1 VRWLERIWYGLTPWH
16 VVLLP
21 VSILF
26 GLVAALRRVLYRAGL
41 LRAIR
46 LPVPVIVVGNISVGG
61 TGKTPLVL
69 WLADF
74 LRQQGYHPGIVS
86 RGYGGGTQ
94 GAVAV
99 DVRSDPAV
107 VGDEPSLL
115 ARKSGCP
122 VWVGRDRAAAGNA
135 LLRAHPECDV
145 LLSDDG
151 LQHYRLGRDLE
162 IVVVDGERKFGNGL
176 LLPAGPLREGI
187 SRLGSVDAVVVNG
200 GSLLLRNEFEMSLVH
215 VGCNKRSALHHV
227 EQHTAQCASLIDAL
241 RPTRTVKRDDVQNEF
256 EMSLEGEVFFNL
268 RQPELR
274 AGAADFGGKKLHAV
288 AGIGNPQRFFAHLRG
303 LGLAFE
309 EHAFPDH
316 YAYRPQDMDYGDADA
331 LLMTEKDAVKC
342 ASFADERYWALA
354 VEAVLPP
361 AFGQTVLQKL
371 RNIDGRQAA

>member
-1 VRWLERIWYGLTPWH
+1 MLWLQRQWFHLTPWH

-21 VSILF
+21 LSVLF

-86 RGYGGGTQ
+86 RGYGGGTE

-99 DVRSDPAV
+99 DIRSDPAV
-107 VGDEPSLL
+107 VGDEPLLL
-115 ARKSGCP
+115 AKRSGCP
-122 VWVGRDRAAAGNA
+122 VWVGRNRVAAGNA
-135 LLRAHPECDV
+135 LLRAHAECDV
-145 LLSDDG
+145 LMSDDG
-151 LQHYRLGRDLE
+151 LQHYRLDRDME

-176 LLPAGPLREGI
+176 LLPAGPLREGV
-187 SRLGSVDAVVVNG
+187 SRLRSVDAVVVNG
-200 GSLLLRNEFEMSLVH
+200 GSLKAVMQLRDEFEMSL
-215 VGCNKRSALHHV
+215 K
-227 EQHTAQCASLIDAL
+227 
-241 RPTRTVKRDDVQNEF
+241 
-256 EMSLEGEVFFNL
+256 GEVFCNL

-274 AGAADFGGKKLHAV
+274 VRAAVFGGKKLHAV

-303 LGLAFE
+303 LGLVFE

-316 YAYRPQDMDYGDADA
+316 CVFRPEDLDYDDADA

-342 ASFADERYWALA
+342 AGFADERYWTLA
-354 VEAVLPP
+354 VEAILPP

-371 RNIDGRQAA
+371 RDIDGRQAA

>member
-1 VRWLERIWYGLTPWH
+1 MRWLEKIWYGLTPWH

-21 VSILF
+21 ISILF
-26 GLVAALRRVLYRAGL
+26 GLVAALRRALYRAGL

-46 LPVPVIVVGNISVGG
+46 LPVPVIVVGNIMVGG

-99 DVRSDPAV
+99 DVCSDPAV
-107 VGDEPSLL
+107 VGDEPLLL
-115 ARKSGCP
+115 AKKSACP
-122 VWVGRDRAAAGNA
+122 VWVGRDRAVAGNA

-145 LLSDDG
+145 LVSDDG
-151 LQHYRLGRDLE
+151 LQHYRLARDVE
-162 IVVVDGERKFGNGL
+162 IAVVDGERKFGNGL
-176 LLPAGPLREGI
+176 LLPAGPLREGV
-187 SRLGSVDAVVVNG
+187 SRLVSVDAVVVNG
-200 GSLLLRNEFEMSLVH
+200 GSLLLRNEFEMSL
-215 VGCNKRSALHHV
+215 
-227 EQHTAQCASLIDAL
+227 
-241 RPTRTVKRDDVQNEF
+241 
-256 EMSLEGEVFFNL
+256 EGEVFRNL

-274 AGAADFGGKKLHAV
+274 ARAADFGGKKLHAV
-288 AGIGNPQRFFAHLRG
+288 AGIGNPQRFFAHLRR

-316 YAYRPQDMDYGDADA
+316 YAYQPHDLDYDEADA

-342 ASFADERYWALA
+342 AGFADERVWALA
-354 VEAVLPP
+354 VEAILSP

>member
-1 VRWLERIWYGLTPWH
+1 MLWLQRQWLRLTPWH

-21 VSILF
+21 LSALF
-26 GLVAALRRVLYRAGL
+26 GLVTALRRVLYRAGL
-41 LRAIR
+41 LRAVR

-86 RGYGGGTQ
+86 RGYGGGAE

-99 DVRSDPAV
+99 DIRSDPAV
-107 VGDEPSLL
+107 VGDEPLLL

-122 VWVGRDRAAAGNA
+122 VWVGRDRVAAGNA

-145 LLSDDG
+145 LVSDDG
-151 LQHYRLGRDLE
+151 LQHYRLARDME

-176 LLPAGPLREGI
+176 LLPAGPLREGV
-187 SRLGSVDAVVVNG
+187 SRLRSVDAVVVNG
-200 GSLLLRNEFEMSLVH
+200 GSPKAAMQLRNEFEMSLQ
-215 VGCNKRSALHHV
+215 G
-227 EQHTAQCASLIDAL
+227 
-241 RPTRTVKRDDVQNEF
+241 
-256 EMSLEGEVFFNL
+256 GVFYNL
-268 RQPELR
+268 RNQELH
-274 AGAADFGGKKLHAV
+274 AVATDFTVKKLHAV
-288 AGIGNPQRFFAHLRG
+288 AGIGNPQRFFAHLRR

-316 YAYRPQDMDYGDADA
+316 WAYRPQDLDYDAADA

-342 ASFADERYWALA
+342 AGFADERYWALA

-371 RNIDGRQAA
+371 RDIDGRQAA

>member
-1 VRWLERIWYGLTPWH
+1 MLWLQRQWFRLTPWH

-21 VSILF
+21 LSILF
-26 GLVAALRRVLYRAGL
+26 GLIAALRRVLYRARL

-86 RGYGGGTQ
+86 RGYGGGTE
-94 GAVAV
+94 GAVVV

-107 VGDEPSLL
+107 VGDEPLLL

-122 VWVGRDRAAAGNA
+122 VWVGRDRVAAGKA
-135 LLRAHPECDV
+135 LLRAHTECDV
-145 LLSDDG
+145 LVSDDG
-151 LQHYRLGRDLE
+151 LQHYRLDRDME

-176 LLPAGPLREGI
+176 LLPAGPLREGV
-187 SRLGSVDAVVVNG
+187 SRLRSVDAVVVNG
-200 GSLLLRNEFEMSLVH
+200 GSPKASMQLRNEFEMSLA
-215 VGCNKRSALHHV
+215 G
-227 EQHTAQCASLIDAL
+227 
-241 RPTRTVKRDDVQNEF
+241 
-256 EMSLEGEVFFNL
+256 GVFYNL

-274 AGAADFGGKKLHAV
+274 AVAADFRGKKLHAV

-309 EHAFPDH
+309 AHAFPDH
-316 YAYRPQDMDYGDADA
+316 CVFRPQDLDYDDADA

-342 ASFADERYWALA
+342 VGFADERYWALA
-354 VEAVLPP
+354 VEAILPP
-361 AFGQTVLQKL
+361 AFGQTMLQKL
-371 RNIDGRQAA
+371 RDIDGRQAT

>member
-1 VRWLERIWYGLTPWH
+1 MLWLQRQWFRLTPWH

-21 VSILF
+21 LSILF
-26 GLVAALRRVLYRAGL
+26 GLVVALRRVLYRAGL

-46 LPVPVIVVGNISVGG
+46 LSVPVIVVGNISVGG

-74 LRQQGYHPGIVS
+74 LRQQGYHPGVVS
-86 RGYGGGTQ
+86 RGYGGGTG

-107 VGDEPSLL
+107 VGDEPLLL
-115 ARKSGCP
+115 AKRSGCP
-122 VWVGRDRAAAGNA
+122 VWVGRDRVAAGNA
-135 LLRAHPECDV
+135 LLRAHTECDV

-151 LQHYRLGRDLE
+151 LQHYRLGRDME

-176 LLPAGPLREGI
+176 LLPAGPLREGV

-200 GSLLLRNEFEMSLVH
+200 GGLIAAMPLRNEFKM
-215 VGCNKRSALHHV
+215 C
-227 EQHTAQCASLIDAL
+227 
-241 RPTRTVKRDDVQNEF
+241 
-256 EMSLEGEVFFNL
+256 LEGDVFYNL
-268 RQPELR
+268 RQPELH

-288 AGIGNPQRFFAHLRG
+288 AGIGNPQRFFAHLRK

-316 YAYRPQDMDYGDADA
+316 WAYRPQDLDYANAAA

-342 ASFADERYWALA
+342 AGFADERYWALA
-354 VEAVLPP
+354 VVALLPT

>member
-1 VRWLERIWYGLTPWH
+1 MLWLQRQWLHLTPWQ

-21 VSILF
+21 LSILF
-26 GLVAALRRVLYRAGL
+26 GLVAALRRGLYRAGL

-86 RGYGGGTQ
+86 RGYGGGTP
-94 GAVAV
+94 GAAAV
-99 DVRSDPAV
+99 DIRSDPAL
-107 VGDEPSLL
+107 VGDEPLLL

-122 VWVGRDRAAAGNA
+122 VWVGRDRVAAGNA

-176 LLPAGPLREGI
+176 LLPAGPLREGV
-187 SRLGSVDAVVVNG
+187 SRLRSVDAVVVNG
-200 GSLLLRNEFEMSLVH
+200 GSLRPEFSLHNEFEM
-215 VGCNKRSALHHV
+215 R
-227 EQHTAQCASLIDAL
+227 
-241 RPTRTVKRDDVQNEF
+241 
-256 EMSLEGEVFFNL
+256 LEGGMFYNL
-268 RQPELR
+268 RHPELR
-274 AGAADFGGKKLHAV
+274 ARAADFGGKKLHAV
-288 AGIGNPQRFFAHLRG
+288 AGIGNPQRFFAHLRR

-316 YAYRPQDMDYGDADA
+316 CVFRPQDLDYDDADA

-342 ASFADERYWALA
+342 AGFADGRYWALA
-354 VEAVLPP
+354 VEAILPP

-371 RNIDGRQAA
+371 RDIDGRQAA

>member
-1 VRWLERIWYGLTPWH
+1 MRWLERIWYGLTPWH

-26 GLVAALRRVLYRAGL
+26 GLVVAVRRVLYRAGL

-86 RGYGGGTQ
+86 RGYGGGTE
-94 GAVAV
+94 GVAAV
-99 DVRSDPAV
+99 DARSDPAV
-107 VGDEPSLL
+107 VGDEPLLL

-122 VWVGRDRAAAGNA
+122 VWVGRDRVAAGNA

-145 LLSDDG
+145 VVSDDG
-151 LQHYRLGRDLE
+151 LQHYRLGRDME
-162 IVVVDGERKFGNGL
+162 IVVVDGERRFGNGL

-200 GSLLLRNEFEMSLVH
+200 SLNENV
-215 VGCNKRSALHHV
+215 
-227 EQHTAQCASLIDAL
+227 AQ
-241 RPTRTVKRDDVQNEF
+241 RHFF

-274 AGAADFGGKKLHAV
+274 AGAADFDGKKLHAV
-288 AGIGNPQRFFAHLRG
+288 AGIGNPQRFFAHLRR

-316 YAYRPQDMDYGDADA
+316 YAYQPQDMDYDEADA

-342 ASFADERYWALA
+342 AGFADERYWALA
-354 VEAVLPP
+354 VEAILPP

-371 RNIDGRQAA
+371 RDINGRQAA

>member
-1 VRWLERIWYGLTPWH
+1 MTSGKPVRWLEKIWYGLTPWH

-21 VSILF
+21 LSILF

-94 GAVAV
+94 GVVAV
-99 DVRSDPAV
+99 EVRSDPAV
-107 VGDEPSLL
+107 VGDEPLLL

-122 VWVGRDRAAAGNA
+122 VWVGRDRVAAGNA
-135 LLRAHPECDV
+135 LLRAHTECDV
-145 LLSDDG
+145 LVSDDG
-151 LQHYRLGRDLE
+151 LQHYRLDRDLE
-162 IVVVDGERKFGNGL
+162 IVVVDGERKFGNGW
-176 LLPAGPLREGI
+176 LLPAGPLREGV
-187 SRLGSVDAVVVNG
+187 SRLRSVDAVVVNG
-200 GSLLLRNEFEMSLVH
+200 GSLKATIPLR
-215 VGCNKRSALHHV
+215 
-227 EQHTAQCASLIDAL
+227 
-241 RPTRTVKRDDVQNEF
+241 NEF
-256 EMSLEGEVFFNL
+256 EMSLEGEVFCNL
-268 RQPELR
+268 RQPEMSAR
-274 AGAADFGGKKLHAV
+274 AADFGGKKLHAV
-288 AGIGNPQRFFAHLRG
+288 AGIGNPQRFFAHLRR

-316 YAYRPQDMDYGDADA
+316 CVFRPQDLDYGDADA

-342 ASFADERYWALA
+342 AGFADERVWALA
-354 VEAVLPP
+354 VEAILPP
-361 AFGQTVLQKL
+361 AFGQTMLQKL
-371 RNIDGRQAA
+371 RDIDGRQAA

>member
-1 VRWLERIWYGLTPWH
+1 MLWLQRQWLSLTPWH

-26 GLVAALRRVLYRAGL
+26 GLAAALRRVFYRAGL
-41 LRAIR
+41 MRAIR

-74 LRQQGYHPGIVS
+74 LRQHGYHPGIVS
-86 RGYGGGTQ
+86 RGYGGGAQ

-99 DVRSDPAV
+99 DARSDPAV
-107 VGDEPSLL
+107 VGDEPLLL

-122 VWVGRDRAAAGNA
+122 VWVGRDRVAAGKA
-135 LLRAHPECDV
+135 LLQAHTECDV
-145 LLSDDG
+145 LVSDDG
-151 LQHYRLGRDLE
+151 LQHYRLGRDME
-162 IVVVDGERKFGNGL
+162 IAVVDGERKFGNGL
-176 LLPAGPLREGI
+176 LLPAGPLREGV

-200 GSLLLRNEFEMSLVH
+200 SLNEV
-215 VGCNKRSALHHV
+215 R
-227 EQHTAQCASLIDAL
+227 ASLRQGEVL
-241 RPTRTVKRDDVQNEF
+241 QNEF
-256 EMSLEGEVFFNL
+256 EMSLEGEVFRNL
-268 RQPELR
+268 LQPELR
-274 AGAADFGGKKLHAV
+274 ARAADFGGKKLHAV
-288 AGIGNPQRFFAHLRG
+288 AGIGNPQRFFAHLRR

-316 YAYRPQDMDYGDADA
+316 YAYQPQDMDYDDADA

-342 ASFADERYWALA
+342 AGFADERYWALA

-361 AFGQTVLQKL
+361 AFGQTMLQKL
-371 RNIDGRQAA
+371 RDIDGRQAA

>member
-1 VRWLERIWYGLTPWH
+1 MLWLQRQWLHLTPWH

-21 VSILF
+21 LGVLF
-26 GLVAALRRVLYRAGL
+26 GLIAALRRMLYRAGL
-41 LRAIR
+41 LRVVR

-74 LRQQGYHPGIVS
+74 LRQQGYRPGIVS

-94 GAVAV
+94 GTAEV
-99 DVRSDPAV
+99 DGRSDPAL
-107 VGDEPSLL
+107 VGDEPLLL

-122 VWVGRDRAAAGNA
+122 VWVGRDRVAAGNA

-145 LLSDDG
+145 LVSDDG

-162 IVVVDGERKFGNGL
+162 IVVVDGDRKFGNGL
-176 LLPAGPLREGI
+176 LLPAGPLREGVV
-187 SRLGSVDAVVVNG
+187 RLRSVDAVVVNG
-200 GSLLLRNEFEMSLVH
+200 GGLMAVKPLRNEFEMSLE
-215 VGCNKRSALHHV
+215 GS
-227 EQHTAQCASLIDAL
+227 
-241 RPTRTVKRDDVQNEF
+241 EF
-256 EMSLEGEVFFNL
+256 YNL
-268 RQPELR
+268 RQPGLH

-288 AGIGNPQRFFAHLRG
+288 AGIGNPQRFFAHLRR

-316 YAYRPQDMDYGDADA
+316 CAYLPRDLDYADAEA

-342 ASFADERYWALA
+342 AGFADERYWVLA
-354 VEAVLPP
+354 VEAILPP
-361 AFGQTVLQKL
+361 AFGQTMLQKL
-371 RNIDGRQAA
+371 RDIDGRQAA

>member
-1 VRWLERIWYGLTPWH
+1 MLWLQRQWSRLTPWH

-21 VSILF
+21 LSILF

-94 GAVAV
+94 GVVAV
-99 DVRSDPAV
+99 DIRSDPAV
-107 VGDEPSLL
+107 VGDEPLLL

-122 VWVGRDRAAAGNA
+122 VWIGRDRVAAGNA
-135 LLRAHPECDV
+135 LLRAHTECDV
-145 LLSDDG
+145 LVSDDG

-176 LLPAGPLREGI
+176 LLPAGPLREGV
-187 SRLGSVDAVVVNG
+187 SHLRSVDAVVVNG
-200 GSLLLRNEFEMSLVH
+200 GSLQPEFSLHNEFEM
-215 VGCNKRSALHHV
+215 R
-227 EQHTAQCASLIDAL
+227 
-241 RPTRTVKRDDVQNEF
+241 
-256 EMSLEGEVFFNL
+256 LEGGMFYNL
-268 RQPELR
+268 RQPEWR
-274 AGAADFGGKKLHAV
+274 ARAADFGGKKLHAV
-288 AGIGNPQRFFAHLRG
+288 AGIGNPQRFFAHLRR

-316 YAYRPQDMDYGDADA
+316 CVFRPQDLDYDDADA
-331 LLMTEKDAVKC
+331 LLMMTEKDAVKC
-342 ASFADERYWALA
+342 AGFADERYWALA
-354 VEAVLPP
+354 VEAILSP
-361 AFGQTVLQKL
+361 AFGQTMLQKL
-371 RNIDGRQAA
+371 RDIDGRQAA

>member
-1 VRWLERIWYGLTPWH
+1 MRWLEKIWYGLTPWH

-41 LRAIR
+41 LCAVR

-74 LRQQGYHPGIVS
+74 LRRQGYRPGIVS
-86 RGYGGGTQ
+86 RGYGGGSK
-94 GAVAV
+94 GAMAV
-99 DVRSDPAV
+99 DARSDPAA
-107 VGDEPSLL
+107 VGDEPLLL
-115 ARKSGCP
+115 AKKSACP
-122 VWVGRDRAAAGNA
+122 VWVGRDRAAAGKS
-135 LLRAHPECDV
+135 LLQAHPECDV

-151 LQHYRLGRDLE
+151 LQHYRLARDVE
-162 IVVVDGERKFGNGL
+162 IAVVDGERKFGNGL
-176 LLPAGPLREGI
+176 LLPAGPLREGV
-187 SRLGSVDAVVVNG
+187 SRLASVDAVVVNG
-200 GSLLLRNEFEMSLVH
+200 GSLARLN
-215 VGCNKRSALHHV
+215 A
-227 EQHTAQCASLIDAL
+227 
-241 RPTRTVKRDDVQNEF
+241 F
-256 EMSLEGEVFFNL
+256 EMSLEGETFYNL

-274 AGAADFGGKKLHAV
+274 AGATDFGGKKLHAM

-303 LGLAFE
+303 MGLAFE

-316 YAYRPQDMDYGDADA
+316 YAYQPQDMDYGDADA

-342 ASFADERYWALA
+342 AGFADERYWALA
-354 VEAVLPP
+354 VDAVLPP

-371 RNIDGRQAA
+371 RDIDGRQAA

>member
-1 VRWLERIWYGLTPWH
+1 MLWLQRQWLRLTPWH

-21 VSILF
+21 LSILF

-94 GAVAV
+94 GVVAV
-99 DVRSDPAV
+99 EIRSDPAV
-107 VGDEPSLL
+107 VGDEPLLL

-122 VWVGRDRAAAGNA
+122 VWVGRDRVAAGNA
-135 LLRAHPECDV
+135 LLRAHTECDV
-145 LLSDDG
+145 LVSDDG
-151 LQHYRLGRDLE
+151 LQHYRLDRDLE

-176 LLPAGPLREGI
+176 LLPAGPLREGV
-187 SRLGSVDAVVVNG
+187 SRLRSVDAVVVNG
-200 GSLLLRNEFEMSLVH
+200 GSLKAAMQLRNEFEM
-215 VGCNKRSALHHV
+215 N
-227 EQHTAQCASLIDAL
+227 
-241 RPTRTVKRDDVQNEF
+241 
-256 EMSLEGEVFFNL
+256 LEGGVFYNL

-274 AGAADFGGKKLHAV
+274 AAAADFGGKKLHAV
-288 AGIGNPQRFFAHLRG
+288 AGIGNPQRFFAYLRRMG
-303 LGLAFE
+303 LVFE

-316 YAYRPQDMDYGDADA
+316 CAYRSQDLDYDNADA

-342 ASFADERYWALA
+342 AGFADERYWALA
-354 VEAVLPP
+354 VEVILPP
-361 AFGQTVLQKL
+361 AFGQTILQKL
-371 RNIDGRQAA
+371 RDIDGRQAA

>member
-1 VRWLERIWYGLTPWH
+1 MLWLQRQWLRLTPWH

-21 VSILF
+21 LSALF
-26 GLVAALRRVLYRAGL
+26 GLVTALRRVLYRAGL
-41 LRAIR
+41 LRAVR

-86 RGYGGGTQ
+86 RGYGGGAE

-99 DVRSDPAV
+99 DIRSDPAA
-107 VGDEPSLL
+107 VGDEPLLL

-122 VWVGRDRAAAGNA
+122 VWVGRDRVAAGNA

-145 LLSDDG
+145 LVSDDG
-151 LQHYRLGRDLE
+151 LQHYRLARDME

-176 LLPAGPLREGI
+176 LLPAGPLREGV
-187 SRLGSVDAVVVNG
+187 SRLRSVDAVVVNG
-200 GSLLLRNEFEMSLVH
+200 GSPKAAMQLRNEFEMSLQ
-215 VGCNKRSALHHV
+215 G
-227 EQHTAQCASLIDAL
+227 
-241 RPTRTVKRDDVQNEF
+241 
-256 EMSLEGEVFFNL
+256 GVFYNL
-268 RQPELR
+268 RNQELH
-274 AGAADFGGKKLHAV
+274 AAAADFGGKKLHAV
-288 AGIGNPQRFFAHLRG
+288 AGIGNPQRFFAHLCG

-316 YAYRPQDMDYGDADA
+316 WAYRPQDLDYDAADA

-342 ASFADERYWALA
+342 AGFADERYWALA

-371 RNIDGRQAA
+371 RDIDGRQAA

>member
-1 VRWLERIWYGLTPWH
+1 MLWLQRQWLRLTPWH

-21 VSILF
+21 LSILF
-26 GLVAALRRVLYRAGL
+26 GLIASLRRGLYRAGL
-41 LRAIR
+41 LRIVR

-99 DVRSDPAV
+99 DARSDPAV
-107 VGDEPSLL
+107 VGDEPLLL
-115 ARKSGCP
+115 ARKSGCS
-122 VWVGRDRAAAGNA
+122 VWVGRDRVMAGNA

-145 LLSDDG
+145 LVSDDG
-151 LQHYRLGRDLE
+151 LQHYRLGRDME

-176 LLPAGPLREGI
+176 LLPAGPLREGV

-200 GSLLLRNEFEMSLVH
+200 GSQMAAMRLRNEFEM
-215 VGCNKRSALHHV
+215 R
-227 EQHTAQCASLIDAL
+227 
-241 RPTRTVKRDDVQNEF
+241 
-256 EMSLEGEVFFNL
+256 LEGEVFCNL

-274 AGAADFGGKKLHAV
+274 ASAADFGGKKLHAV
-288 AGIGNPQRFFAHLRG
+288 AGIGNPQRFFAHLRK

-309 EHAFPDH
+309 EHEFPDH
-316 YAYRPQDMDYGDADA
+316 WAYRPQDLDYDNADA

-342 ASFADERYWALA
+342 TGFSDERYWSLA
-354 VEAVLPP
+354 VIALLPS

-371 RNIDGRQAA
+371 RNIDGRQTA

>member
-1 VRWLERIWYGLTPWH
+1 VGVGQALTSDSMLWLQRQWLRLTPWH

-21 VSILF
+21 LSLLF
-26 GLVAALRRVLYRAGL
+26 GLIASLRRGLYRAGL
-41 LRAIR
+41 LHIVR

-99 DVRSDPAV
+99 DARSDPAA
-107 VGDEPSLL
+107 VGDEPLLL

-122 VWVGRDRAAAGNA
+122 VWVGRDRVKAGNA

-145 LLSDDG
+145 LVSDDG
-151 LQHYRLGRDLE
+151 LQHYRLGRDME

-176 LLPAGPLREGI
+176 LLPAGPLREGV

-200 GSLLLRNEFEMSLVH
+200 GSPMAAMRLRNEFEMH
-215 VGCNKRSALHHV
+215 
-227 EQHTAQCASLIDAL
+227 
-241 RPTRTVKRDDVQNEF
+241 
-256 EMSLEGEVFFNL
+256 LEGEVFFNL

-274 AGAADFGGKKLHAV
+274 ASAADFAGKKLHAV
-288 AGIGNPQRFFAHLRG
+288 AGIGNPQRFFAHLRK

-309 EHAFPDH
+309 EHDFPDH
-316 YAYRPQDMDYGDADA
+316 WAYRPQDLDYDKAGA

-342 ASFADERYWALA
+342 AGFADERYWSLA
-354 VEAVLPP
+354 VAALLPP
-361 AFGQTVLQKL
+361 TFGQTVLQKL
-371 RNIDGRQAA
+371 RNI

>member
-1 VRWLERIWYGLTPWH
+1 M
-16 VVLLP
+16 LLP
-21 VSILF
+21 LSILF

-94 GAVAV
+94 GAAAV
-99 DVRSDPAV
+99 DIRSDPAV
-107 VGDEPSLL
+107 VGDEPLLL
-115 ARKSGCP
+115 ARKSACP
-122 VWVGRDRAAAGNA
+122 VWVGRDRVAAGKA
-135 LLRAHPECDV
+135 LLRAHTECDV

-151 LQHYRLGRDLE
+151 LQHYRLDRDME
-162 IVVVDGERKFGNGL
+162 IVVVDGDLKFGNGL
-176 LLPAGPLREGI
+176 LLPAGPLREGV

-200 GSLLLRNEFEMSLVH
+200 GSLNAAMLPLSYLSP
-215 VGCNKRSALHHV
+215 KRGRVMRSRFAMFAL
-227 EQHTAQCASLIDAL
+227 S
-241 RPTRTVKRDDVQNEF
+241 NEF
-256 EMSLEGEVFFNL
+256 EMSLEGEVFYNL

-274 AGAADFGGKKLHAV
+274 ARAADFGGKKLHAV
-288 AGIGNPQRFFAHLRG
+288 AGIGNPQRFFAHLCR

-316 YAYRPQDMDYGDADA
+316 CAYRPQDLDYDNADA

-342 ASFADERYWALA
+342 AGFADGRYWALA
-354 VEAVLPP
+354 VEAILPP
-361 AFGQTVLQKL
+361 AFGQTMLQKL
-371 RNIDGRQAA
+371 RDIDGRQAA